1 MWGFGLKTEWKILT
15 SSEIMIGLIVMA
27 ALYLTSGYNYL
38 LFHTLVEM
46 SVIVV
51 AVMVFM
57 ITWFSRHTIR
67 NNYLLFLGIAYL
79 FIAIIEL
86 LHTLA
91 YKGMGVF
98 PTQSANLATQLWI
111 SARYLE
117 AAALLIAP
125 LMIRKEVK
133 ASSTLVVYTS
143 ITTIL
148 LILIFTGI
156 FPVCYVEG
164 TGLTTFKISSEYLI
178 SCMLIGALGLLWRER
193 DQFETFI
200 LNALMVSIA
209 LTVFAE
215 LTFTL
220 YIGVY
225 SFLNVLGHF
234 FKLFASYF
242 IYKAVVMTAFVNPVD
257 LLSKNLVQKD
267 HMLREEKERFQELF
281 QNLSNGVAVVE
292 TKDKGQSFLF
302 RDINPAA
309 ETLSS
314 IHKDEVLGKD
324 FTKIYP
330 AIRESK
336 LMDAIHK
343 VWETG
348 EPIIIPELYYRDKRV
363 EGWREIYVFS
373 LSSGEIVIVSKDI
386 TKNKELEKSQ
396 EKLTEML
403 MVINKIMRHDIS
415 NDLTVLS
422 MSLETFEENNDPKY
436 LEMAHKALN
445 RSFNRIREMRKLENV
460 IANQLE
466 LKPYDLHDVIAE
478 VSTNHPIKI
487 DMKDNCVVMADEG
500 LYSVVDN
507 VIKNAVD
514 HGRAT
519 NIEITVNAK
528 NDGVCSMRIADNG
541 VGIPADIKEYIFKEG
556 FKYGT
561 TGNTGLGLY
570 IARMI
575 MDRYGSIAVE
585 DNQPSGA
592 AFILNFKKY
601 RKPVVHIGKTVPA
614 I

>member
-1 MWGFGLKTEWKILT
+1 MWGFGLKTEWRILT

-51 AVMVFM
+51 AVMLFM

-133 ASSTLVVYTS
+133 ASSMLVVYTS

-164 TGLTTFKISSEYLI
+164 TGLTTFKTSSEYLI
-178 SCMLIGALGLLWRER
+178 SGMLIGALGSLWRER

-242 IYKAVVMTAFVNPVD
+242 IYKAIVVTAFVNPHD
-257 LLSKNLVQKD
+257 LLSKNLIQKD
-267 HMLREEKERFQELF
+267 CMLREEKERFQELF
-281 QNLSNGVAVVE
+281 KNMSNGIVVLE
-292 TKDKGQSFLF
+292 TWDKGQSFVF
-302 RDINPAA
+302 KDVNRAA
-309 ETLSS
+309 EQLSS
-314 IHKDEVLGKD
+314 IHKDEVFGKD
-324 FTKIYP
+324 FTEIYT
-330 AIRESK
+330 AESESK
-336 LMDAIHK
+336 LLDAIHK

-348 EPIIIPELYYRDKRV
+348 ESTIIPELYYRDNRV
-363 EGWREIYVFS
+363 EGWRETYVYS

-436 LEMAHKALN
+436 MEMAHKALN

-541 VGIPADIKEYIFKEG
+541 VGIPSDIKEYIFKEG

-601 RKPVVHIGKTVPA
+601 QKPVVHIGKTVPA